1 MIPFMVRWPGV
12 DGRFVG
18 VRVVEYVD
26 KQFTF
31 QRKGRLREINL
42 QILPATLQIT
52 NDLSS
57 LLL

>member
-1 MIPFMVRWPGV
+1 MIPFMVRWLGV

-18 VRVVEYVD
+18 VRVIEYVD

-31 QRKGRLREINL
+31 KRKGRLQEISL
-42 QILPATLQIT
+42 RILPATLQIT

-57 LLL
+57 RLL